1 MDGQAKRKLGK
12 ELLMAF
18 QRRLGARVAIARGA
32 TFIIPAKSFHH
43 SCEIVSSFLRN
54 RFIIPAKSFRHSCE
68 TISKQ
73 LRNSV

>member
-1 MDGQAKRKLGK
+1 MIHEAHLHSFFPVMGGQAKRKLGK

-32 TFIIPAKSFHH
+32 TFIIPAKSF
-43 SCEIVSSFLRN
+43 
-54 RFIIPAKSFRHSCE
+54 RHSCE